1 MEIDKEKRVEDIQAL
16 RQSIM
21 PDTDEDEDI
30 WVTNPKLAKLLTEP
44 TVFDEAEQAKQT
56 VTVWVDTFSGTWGTI
71 GGLKIVELEAEIAEG
86 WDEGAASDMEIA
98 DYAREH
104 GRDAK

>member
-1 MEIDKEKRVEDIQAL
+1 MDIDKAKRVEEIRAL
-16 RQSIM
+16 RLEI
-21 PDTDEDEDI
+21 
-30 WVTNPKLAKLLTEP
+30 TEP
-44 TVFDEAEQAKQT
+44 GSNI
-56 VTVWVDTFSGTWGTI
+56 VTVWVDTYSGLWGTM
-71 GGLKIVELEAEIAEG
+71 GGLKIVELEAEVAEG